1 MPNEVPVQAEAT
13 IIEIH
18 EETPTVKTF
27 LLDLAGVPFQFFP
40 GQWVDFYI
48 ETAAG
53 LQIGGFS
60 ITSSPTVEGTIELAV
75 KRLSY
80 GIPAQYLHDEARIGD
95 SFHIDGGSGKF
106 YYQKSKGGPL
116 LLIAG
121 GIGITPIISIA
132 RYVADNRL
140 DIDMNILYSAATPS
154 EFAFK
159 STIEEIIASSPRFN
173 CLFTTTKDSS
183 EGWTGRTGRIDSDL
197 LRQYVSMAEDPL
209 IYLCGPQLMT
219 DDLKQALMDINV
231 RESRINAERWW

>member
-1 MPNEVPVQAEAT
+1 VQAEAT

-18 EETPTVKTF
+18 EETPTVKSF
-27 LLDLAGVPFQFFP
+27 LLDLGGAPFQFFP

-48 ETAAG
+48 ETASG

-75 KRLSY
+75 KRLPY
-80 GIPAQYLHDEARIGD
+80 GIPAQYLHDKARIGD

-106 YYQKSKGGPL
+106 YYRKSKGGPL

-140 DIDMNILYSAATPS
+140 DIDMDILYSAATPS

-159 STIEEIIASSPRFN
+159 PTIEEIVASSPRFN
-173 CLFTTTKDSS
+173 CLFTTTKDSTEHWS
-183 EGWTGRTGRIDSDL
+183 GRTGRIDSPL
-197 LRQYVSMAEDPL
+197 LSQYAGGDADPL
-209 IYLCGPQLMT
+209 IYLCGPQPMI
-219 DDLKQALMDINV
+219 DDLKHTLIDIGV
-231 RESRINAERWW
+231 SESKINAERWW